1 MGGMQGKLIIAV
13 TLAVFGADAAICGET
28 VKRILPCNK
37 AEQIQQRQPQASQQQ
52 VQQRR
57 NKPQGCPV
65 IRSIPAVVDQT
76 PMFIL

>member
-1 MGGMQGKLIIAV
+1 MGGMQGKLIFAILLTALPG
-13 TLAVFGADAAICGET
+13 TAAMAGEPQ
-28 VKRILPCNK
+28 RRQGCPRQ
-37 AEQIQQRQPQASQQQ
+37 EQVQQRQQPAPQQ

-65 IRSIPAVVDQT
+65 VRSIPAVVDQT

>member
-1 MGGMQGKLIIAV
+1 MGGMQGKLIFAILLSALPG
-13 TLAVFGADAAICGET
+13 TAALAGEPQ
-28 VKRILPCNK
+28 RRQGCPR
-37 AEQIQQRQPQASQQQ
+37 AEQAQQRQQQAQQQ

-65 IRSIPAVVDQT
+65 VRSIPAVVDQT

>member
-1 MGGMQGKLIIAV
+1 VGGMQQGKLI
-13 TLAVFGADAAICGET
+13 LAILMSALPSTAAMAGEPQ
-28 VKRILPCNK
+28 RRQSCPRQ
-37 AEQIQQRQPQASQQQ
+37 EQVQQRQQPAQQQ

-65 IRSIPAVVDQT
+65 VRSIPAVVDQT